1 MANFIGKL
9 LIADPKERHGNLEEG
24 IEELYR
30 HKLFRGFS
38 WTDLIDMTTIPPFIT
53 SNGY

>member
-9 LIADPKERHGNLEEG
+9 LISNPKDRFGNSEEG

-30 HKLFRGFS
+30 HKLFRGFN
-38 WTDLIDMTTIPPFIT
+38 WNDLIELKMIAPFIT
-53 SNGY
+53 SNG